1 MNERQAYASIR
12 NAIRLEN
19 LSESIAA
26 PVGKQLRVIFDELKQ
41 QFRNMPPGNIEREL
55 WYRQQRLRILD
66 MVTPLSR
73 SAGADMA
80 AAMDEEVY
88 KQMEYAQDM
97 LDSVDETAILAP
109 QNAVSALGSRPTSKV
124 EFTRQQLHTIAEDT
138 TVLGDKLG
146 DLFRPDLDDHG
157 RHGKWIEQNIDLIDK
172 KVKTGFLTGQTNEQI
187 AAELPGLGRQ
197 AVSRN
202 KAIARTAVMDMSAR
216 SQEALWMA
224 NSDRIKGWEYDA
236 TLDNRVCDRCA
247 PWDGTTKTVRGQL
260 PSLPLHVNCRCRVL
274 PLTATELALREKE
287 GPQRRSVVELVDA
300 KTKEGALA
308 KVKVQKNVV
317 GARAYAKQVK
327 VDGKKYWRVAK
338 DIKQADHPLTMAE
351 FLQQA
356 SPATQKQVLGSA
368 KRRSKFMKLIAGS
381 ENRPPITPERA
392 LKEVVEWKPTVTRR
406 PRVSMEMKLE
416 ISKLKSQK
424 ELMAKNSEG
433 DNHVVYG
440 YIRKKDTRYGKAGSL
455 YYVGIAD
462 DGGKRPYVKHRSGL
476 HGVPVPKDKRQV
488 RQLAVTKTRAEA
500 ERIEIALI
508 AREGRIPV
516 KGKAGVGTTGRRG
529 LLNKS
534 LGGGKGNL
542 GSKMPKELALRI
554 ERTKAE
560 KAAKKFGITADEW
573 MRLGT
578 KEKSSVYHRYR
589 TGRRGKELLV
599 SSEKLTDPRLEAA
612 AKKYGTSTEEWA
624 KLSAKER
631 GKVSDRY
638 ADGMRGK
645 DLFKKESLHGK
656 QALKESA
663 EKYGMSLESWSSL
676 SDKERQKINVRYG
689 RGVRG
694 KDLFADELA
703 SSNNA
708 KIALAAKKH
717 GVSVEVWSALTPK
730 IKQQVKSRYNRGK
743 RGADLWKGI
752 L

>member
-124 EFTRQQLHTIAEDT
+124 EFTRQQLHTIAQDT

-157 RHGKWIEQNIDLIDK
+157 KHGKWIEQNIDLIDK

-187 AAELPGLGRQ
+187 AAEFPGLGRQ

-247 PWDGTTKTVRGQL
+247 PWDGITKTVRGQL

-287 GPQRRSVVELVDA
+287 GPQRRSVIELVDA

-368 KRRSKFMKLIAGS
+368 KRRSKFIKLIAGS

-424 ELMAKNSEG
+424 ELMKKNSEG
-433 DNHVVYG
+433 EQHIVYG
-440 YIRKKDTRYGKAGSL
+440 YLRAKDSGTAKAGSP
-455 YYVGIAD
+455 YYVGIGDKHTRA
-462 DGGKRPYVKHRSGL
+462 YTKHRNKR
-476 HGVPVPKDKRQV
+476 HDVPVPADQRRI
-488 RQLAVTKTRAEA
+488 RQLAVAKDRAEA
-500 ERIEIALI
+500 ERIEKALI
-508 AREGRIPV
+508 KHYGRQRID
-516 KGKAGVGTTGRRG
+516 KGGI
-529 LLNKS
+529 LLNRS
-534 LGGGKGNL
+534 PGGGTGPL
-542 GSKMPKELALRI
+542 GTKRTGEARLANALRQAGEAVRYGMTPEEWI
-554 ERTKAE
+554 KTPLSKRNALKAYLARHPE
-560 KAAKKFGITADEW
+560 VSAKDYLAGKYVREVSTAAGRDRQVKAAKVAAANKRAQAASDYGVPFSQYEKMTQRERGAMKTWVKKNPGKTGVDYLAHKATGARKPSAET
-573 MRLGT
+573 MRR
-578 KEKSSVYHRYR
+578 KM
-589 TGRRGKELLV
+589 
-599 SSEKLTDPRLEAA
+599 EAA
-612 AKKYGTSTEEWA
+612 AKFG
-624 KLSAKER
+624 
-631 GKVSDRY
+631 VSYDVW
-638 ADGMRGK
+638 K
-645 DLFKKESLHGK
+645 DLTPGQREMIRKRFKK
-656 QALKESA
+656 
-663 EKYGMSLESWSSL
+663 
-676 SDKERQKINVRYG
+676 
-689 RGVRG
+689 
-694 KDLFADELA
+694 
-703 SSNNA
+703 
-708 KIALAAKKH
+708 
-717 GVSVEVWSALTPK
+717 
-730 IKQQVKSRYNRGK
+730 GK
-743 RGADLWKGI
+743 RGVALLEG
-752 L
+752 LL

>member
-26 PVGKQLRVIFDELKQ
+26 PVAKQLRVIFDELKQ

-138 TVLGDKLG
+138 SVLGDKLG
-146 DLFRPDLDDHG
+146 ELFRPDLDDHG

-424 ELMAKNSEG
+424 ELMKKNSEG
-433 DNHVVYG
+433 EQHIVYG
-440 YIRKKDTRYGKAGSL
+440 YLRAKDSGTAKAGSP
-455 YYVGIAD
+455 YYVGIGDKFTRA
-462 DGGKRPYVKHRSGL
+462 YEKHSRGSKGNRL
-476 HGVPVPKDKRQV
+476 HDVPVPKDEALIRQFG
-488 RQLAVTKTRAEA
+488 TFPTRAGAAKREQD
-500 ERIEIALI
+500 LI
-508 AREGRIPV
+508 ARYKR
-516 KGKAGVGTTGRRG
+516 KGIDDGGI
-529 LLNKS
+529 LLNRS
-534 LGGGKGNL
+534 SGGDSSAL
-542 GSKMPKELALRI
+542 GSKRSPAQKKSLSSAKRE
-554 ERTKAE
+554 
-560 KAAKKFGITADEW
+560 AARKRRADYARSLGISE
-573 MRLGT
+573 G
-578 KEKSSVYHRYR
+578 RY
-589 TGRRGKELLV
+589 
-599 SSEKLTDPRLEAA
+599 EKLTSGR
-612 AKKYGTSTEEWA
+612 
-624 KLSAKER
+624 R
-631 GKVSDRY
+631 R
-638 ADGMRGK
+638 
-645 DLFKKESLHGK
+645 LFKKRIEEGVSPGD
-656 QALKESA
+656 ALKVAEARKEDVARGGIRTARSA
-663 EKYGMSLESWSSL
+663 EKLGLTVEELTSL
-676 SDKERQKINVRYG
+676 SEKEKGSMSMWVKRNPGKT
-689 RGVRG
+689 G
-694 KDLFADELA
+694 KDYLNSRERIKAGQQERT
-703 SSNNA
+703 A
-708 KIALAAKKH
+708 KAKKQAAADKYNIPLETWLKL
-717 GVSVEVWSALTPK
+717 SVLQRATVAK
-730 IKQQVKSRYNRGK
+730 RYVRGK
-743 RGADLWKGI
+743 RGAALLEGI